1 MVAFN
6 QEKALVADCEPLS
19 PPSSSGQHAASVWQ
33 AGVGV
38 SAQEAERVPA
48 DGGSLTQG
56 PAIVHRLLLH
66 TPALQECV
74 YITHYTPSADLMC

>member
-1 MVAFN
+1 M
-6 QEKALVADCEPLS
+6 
-19 PPSSSGQHAASVWQ
+19 WQ

-56 PAIVHRLLLH
+56 PAIVLRLLLH

-74 YITHYTPSADLMC
+74 YITHQALSTDLCLDQTHHTDHTVLKTYSLKWF